1 MSESDDE
8 LLVPTSDPYEEV
20 LFPGYSQRDETRE
33 RVEDLVAEQLK
44 HSQAKEVH
52 RVLLAAGRTESTR
65 YCLDRSTSASSP
77 AGSRTP
83 KSSQKHPNRDINL
96 LLLHCQEL
104 EQERDKALE
113 KCRHLQ
119 NEHDKTSE
127 QLRQCKLALTF
138 FQKETGRWRWAAANA
153 HTRMQSAVRDFQTTL
168 GTLATVSDKLRNP
181 RQS

>member
-1 MSESDDE
+1 M
-8 LLVPTSDPYEEV
+8 
-20 LFPGYSQRDETRE
+20 G
-33 RVEDLVAEQLK
+33 
-44 HSQAKEVH
+44 
-52 RVLLAAGRTESTR
+52 STR
-65 YCLDRSTSASSP
+65 YCSDRSTSASSP

-83 KSSQKHPNRDINL
+83 KSSQKHPSESKSVKVFVLVPHTGCSTDRDIDL

-168 GTLATVSDKLRNP
+168 GTLAAVSDELRNP